1 MTIRVLLVDDHKIV
15 REGLRALLAYECDIE
30 VVAEAKNGREAIEW
44 SRELLPDVIV
54 MDLTMPEMNGLEAIR
69 RIRAEQ
75 GGVNILALSMHADK
89 HFVQEAIS
97 AGARGY
103 LLKDCASAELV
114 VAIRAVAEKR
124 YYLSPQLSGLL
135 VDDLIKSSKIS
146 NSGQSE
152 SQVDF
157 GRISLRE
164 REILQLIAEGESTKE
179 IAYQLDL
186 SIKTVETHRSNIM
199 KKLDLFSVAELTKY
213 AIRQGLT
220 TVL

>member
-1 MTIRVLLVDDHKIV
+1 MSVKVLLVDDHKIV
-15 REGLRALLAYECDIE
+15 REGLRALLASEHDIE
-30 VVAEAKNGREAIEW
+30 VVDEAENGRDAIDK

-54 MDLTMPEMNGLEAIR
+54 MDLTMPEMNGLEATR
-69 RIRAEQ
+69 RIHAENSS
-75 GGVNILALSMHADK
+75 VNILALSMHSDK

-135 VDDLIKSSKIS
+135 VDDLVAGFKNI
-146 NSGQSE
+146 NGQAYT
-152 SQVDF
+152 QGAF
-157 GRISLRE
+157 GRISIRE
-164 REILQLIAEGESTKE
+164 REILQLIAEGKSTKE
-179 IAYQLDL
+179 IAFQIDV
-186 SIKTVETHRSNIM
+186 SIKTVETHRAQIM
-199 KKLDLFSVAELTKY
+199 KKLNLFSVAELTKY

-220 TVL
+220 TLT

>member
-1 MTIRVLLVDDHKIV
+1 
-15 REGLRALLAYECDIE
+15 LRALLASERDIE
-30 VVAEAKNGREAIEW
+30 VVDEAEYGRDAIDK

-54 MDLTMPEMNGLEAIR
+54 MDLTMPEMNGLEATR
-69 RIRAEQ
+69 RIHGENSS
-75 GGVNILALSMHADK
+75 VNILALSMHSDK

-135 VDDLIKSSKIS
+135 VDDLVAGFKNNSSQAEAQ
-146 NSGQSE
+146 GA
-152 SQVDF
+152 F
-157 GRISLRE
+157 GRISIRE
-164 REILQLIAEGESTKE
+164 REILQLIAEGKSTKE
-179 IAYQLDL
+179 IAYQIDV
-186 SIKTVETHRSNIM
+186 SIKTVETHRAQIM
-199 KKLDLFSVAELTKY
+199 KKLNLFSVAELTKY

-220 TVL
+220 TLS

>member
-15 REGLRALLAYECDIE
+15 REGLRSLLASEVDID
-30 VVAEAKNGREAIEW
+30 VVAEAENGREAIERL
-44 SRELLPDVIV
+44 SDLSVDVVV
-54 MDLTMPEMNGLEAIR
+54 MDLSMPEMSGLEAIR
-69 RIRAEQ
+69 RIYAE
-75 GGVNILALSMHADK
+75 NSDARMLALSMHSDK

-103 LLKDCASAELV
+103 LLKDCASDELI
-114 VAIRAVAEKR
+114 VAIRVVAEKR

-135 VDDLIKSSKIS
+135 VDDLVNSSRIS
-146 NSGQSE
+146 NSGQPE
-152 SQVDF
+152 SRGEL

-186 SIKTVETHRSNIM
+186 SIKTVETHRTNIM
-199 KKLDLFSVAELTKY
+199 KKLNLFSVAELTKY
-213 AIRQGLT
+213 AIRHGLT
-220 TVL
+220 TIS